1 MPLYKMGYLKI
12 WSTVLFLDYIFLLV
26 SQSINNHSL
35 SGTVLYLEL
44 SSKIEYVTVLYL
56 ELSSKIEYV
65 TVL

>member
-26 SQSINNHSL
+26 NQSINNHSL

-44 SSKIEYVTVLYL
+44 SSKIEYVTECLL
-56 ELSSKIEYV
+56 TKKSNSAD
-65 TVL
+65 